1 MKQQPNPTVEQ
12 KTEMFRICASLT
24 NMFISIHL
32 IRVYERS
39 GDLIIVAGEEIQAAI
54 NKQREVDYSD

>member
-12 KTEMFRICASLT
+12 MTEMFRICTSLT

-32 IRVYERS
+32 IRVDERS

-54 NKQREVDYSD
+54 NKQGEVDYSD